1 MEKCPESGEEVIVKG
16 DLLARAFILL
26 IGFGIGAPAAIA
38 ASEPVAKQIRL
49 WEEDQQKRLLK
60 DYRTRLGQF
69 SEDLVQTQKWFASE
83 AKAAAALP
91 ANLASP
97 DKVATYLENERRRR
111 IRFISDQ
118 VQSLGKCLSD
128 GLATVEKDAEQL
140 RLDGKSP
147 PEVGPLNCVVTR
159 DRDPK
164 ERDRRASLIS
174 LSSMGET
181 AREIEAAE
189 RAAAQ
194 KEAAAKEAARQAAE
208 KTAAEKAAREKAAL
222 EAAEKKA
229 AAPNPAALKP
239 ATPQTVAPKNTQPA
253 APAPA
258 PAPTAK
264 PANAPAPRPP
274 IRQGGRQRGFGTAS
288 VAPAVNPEQ
297 TDLLHS
303 APPRQGRG
311 YPIPDAA
318 PQPAAPQPLAPR
330 PPVEAPKPAAAPAQ
344 AAAEPQY
351 IPFQVFKGQRMLSG
365 FKANGQIQGDKS
377 QWDQA
382 IRDRVQKFIQD
393 PQTADMS
400 VGDKG
405 ELYYKGQLLTYEL
418 WFEESPGANS
428 YVQNSVLANEH
439 TAWITGL
446 LESRSVKRKRQRFTE
461 QLAAI
466 TNETELIAEA
476 KPFVFQASTENN
488 LGAPGLQVLDRFGRE
503 LSVRGLQILDWDGYV
518 ANPAVE
524 MVFKLNQN
532 IRGYLNIALLVRN
545 NLFYFDGPCHIS
557 EKGSLKYFS
566 LSNQKSER
574 SAFVSVFPDRNDL
587 SENYEFELYAW
598 ESSTA
603 IDPRSPSSI
612 PDSARRMAFP
622 IHVVDKDVVSSDIA
636 PPILT
641 PVSSWPF
648 AGAPARKASLR
659 PGFPFAASEFDL
671 PKTSPYTIN
680 LDFSQDTTGFF
691 SAASDDARQR
701 REVFRTAAM
710 DWSHLIAEMGLDR
723 VPANRE
729 STSLINNSRK
739 DNQEKHTVS
748 NAYSFDGFL
757 LYVKGSPARVDPNS
771 LGGATGELTHTK
783 NGRGTNLKL
792 SGEVLVEGVHRAKEF
807 ITDLS
812 EDAWWRI
819 EYSASSMIDLYSL
832 ALHEIGHALFAGTKY
847 ENFEKWL
854 SQPPV
859 DRLAYRDFN
868 DEVLPDDGLKYYVA
882 HAWDPTDYQANAV
895 LIDSK
900 FHFSADVDRESMRGA
915 FGAIRGI
922 MPHHRW
928 LLTKLDLL
936 LLKVTGYSLKPE
948 SAREFP
954 KWEPASLPAGSR
966 GIAYDYAFTVSGGIP
981 EYYFDLEEGRL
992 PKGMALDSYTGKIS
1006 GTPEESGEF
1015 HLVFRFRDSSN
1026 QIYGFQ
1032 RRYLTLSIL

>member
-1 MEKCPESGEEVIVKG
+1 MRG
-16 DLLARAFILL
+16 DLLIQAFVVW
-26 IGFGIGAPAAIA
+26 IGLVVGGPAFA
-38 ASEPVAKQIRL
+38 ASEPLAKQIRI
-49 WEEDQQKRLLK
+49 WEEEQQQRLLK

-69 SEDLVQTQKWFASE
+69 SEDLVQTQKWFADESR
-83 AKAAAALP
+83 AAAALP
-91 ANLASP
+91 ANLAP
-97 DKVATYLENERRRR
+97 ADRIAAYLENERRLRV
-111 IRFISDQ
+111 RFVSDQ
-118 VQSLGKCLSD
+118 IQALGKCLSD
-128 GLATVEKDAEQL
+128 GLTAVETDAEQM
-140 RLDGKSP
+140 RVDGKAP
-147 PEVGPLNCVVTR
+147 KEIGPLVCAATR

-164 ERDRRASLIS
+164 ERERRAKLIS
-174 LSSMGET
+174 LSTMGET

-194 KEAAAKEAARQAAE
+194 KA
-208 KTAAEKAAREKAAL
+208 AAEKAAREKAAAAKAEK

-229 AAPNPAALKP
+229 APS
-239 ATPQTVAPKNTQPA
+239 QTVMPT
-253 APAPA
+253 PAPA
-258 PAPTAK
+258 STPSPVPATKPSTAT
-264 PANAPAPRPP
+264 PPRPAVP
-274 IRQGGRQRGFGTAS
+274 QGGRPGDRSSAAVSREQR
-288 VAPAVNPEQ
+288 
-297 TDLLHS
+297 DLLHS
-303 APPRQGRG
+303 APPRFGRG
-311 YPIPDAA
+311 YFPSAA
-318 PQPAAPQPLAPR
+318 PPPPADPQRPAVTPAPAAPAAPQA
-330 PPVEAPKPAAAPAQ
+330 VGQ
-344 AAAEPQY
+344 QD
-351 IPFQVFKGQRMLSG
+351 IPFQSFKGRRMLAG
-365 FKANGQIQGDKS
+365 FKANGQIEGDKS

-382 IRDRVQKFIQD
+382 MRERVQKFIQD
-393 PQTADMS
+393 PQTADMAA
-400 VGDKG
+400 GDKG
-405 ELYYKGQLLTYEL
+405 EIFYKGQLLTFEL
-418 WFEESPGANS
+418 WFEETPGANS
-428 YVQNSVLANEH
+428 YVQDANLAALH
-439 TAWITGL
+439 SAWIAGL
-446 LESRSVKRKRQRFTE
+446 LEGRSVKRKRQRFSE

-466 TNETELIAEA
+466 TAQTELMPEQP
-476 KPFVFQASTENN
+476 PFVYQASAKNSA
-488 LGAPGLQVLDRFGRE
+488 APEGIQVLDRFGRN
-503 LSVRGLQILDWDGYV
+503 LMARGLRILDWDGYV

-524 MVFKLNQN
+524 MIVKLNPRGPGYVNVALQ
-532 IRGYLNIALLVRN
+532 IRNSLL
-545 NLFYFDGPCHIS
+545 YFDSPCHIS

-566 LSNQKSER
+566 LSSQKSQR
-574 SAFVSVFPDRNDL
+574 SVFVSVFPDRDDR
-587 SENYEFELYAW
+587 SENYELEMYVW
-598 ESSTA
+598 ESAIA
-603 IDPRSPSSI
+603 IDPRAPSGI
-612 PDSARRMAFP
+612 PDKARRMTFP
-622 IHVVDKDVVSSDIA
+622 IQVTDTDVVSSDIA

-648 AGAPARKASLR
+648 AGPPARKASLR
-659 PGFPFAASEFDL
+659 PGFPFAQSEFDL

-691 SAASDDARQR
+691 SGASDDARQR

-723 VPANRE
+723 VAANSE

-783 NGRGTNLKL
+783 NGRRTKLNL

-812 EDAWWRI
+812 EEAWWRI

-847 ENFEKWL
+847 ENFENWF

-868 DEVLPDDGLKYYVA
+868 DEVLPDDGLKYYLA
-882 HAWDPTDYQANAV
+882 RAWDPTDYQANQV

-900 FHFSADVDRESMRGA
+900 FHFSADVDRESLRGA

-936 LLKVTGYSLKPE
+936 LLKVTGYALNPE
-948 SAREFP
+948 PAREFP
-954 KWEPASLPAGSR
+954 RWEPATLPNGNR
-966 GIAYDYAFTVSGGIP
+966 GIAYEFTFAVSGGIP
-981 EYYFDLEEGRL
+981 EYYFDVEEGRL
-992 PKGMALDSYTGKIS
+992 PKGMALDSYTGKLS
-1006 GTPEESGEF
+1006 GTPEETGRF
-1015 HLVFRFRDSSN
+1015 HLVLRFRDSSN

>member
-1 MEKCPESGEEVIVKG
+1 MRG
-16 DLLARAFILL
+16 DLLARALILL
-26 IGFGIGAPAAIA
+26 IGFIVAAPAFA
-38 ASEPVAKQIRL
+38 APQPVAKQIRI

-60 DYRTRLGQF
+60 GYRTRLGQF
-69 SEDLVQTQKWFASE
+69 SEDLVQTQKWFADESRE
-83 AKAAAALP
+83 AAALP
-91 ANLASP
+91 AGLASP

-111 IRFISDQ
+111 VRFVSDQ
-118 VQSLGKCLSD
+118 IQFLGKCLSD
-128 GLATVEKDAEQL
+128 GLAGVEREAEQM
-140 RLDGKSP
+140 RLDGKAP
-147 PEVGPLNCVVTR
+147 GEVGPLSCVVTR

-164 ERDRRASLIS
+164 ERDRRANLIS
-174 LSSMGET
+174 LSSMVAT

-194 KEAAAKEAARQAAE
+194 KEAAEKEAMRQAAE
-208 KTAAEKAAREKAAL
+208 KAANEKAAAEKAAQMKAEAEKAAREKAAM

-229 AAPNPAALKP
+229 A
-239 ATPQTVAPKNTQPA
+239 VAPLTDLLRSAPPRGSGRGFPTADREPAPPPAEAPRPAA

-258 PAPTAK
+258 P
-264 PANAPAPRPP
+264 
-274 IRQGGRQRGFGTAS
+274 
-288 VAPAVNPEQ
+288 V
-297 TDLLHS
+297 
-303 APPRQGRG
+303 
-311 YPIPDAA
+311 
-318 PQPAAPQPLAPR
+318 
-330 PPVEAPKPAAAPAQ
+330 Q

-351 IPFQVFKGQRMLSG
+351 IPFQVFKGRRMLAS

-382 IRDRVQKFIQD
+382 IRERVQKFISD

-405 ELYYKGQLLTYEL
+405 ELYYKGQLLSYEL
-418 WFEESPGANS
+418 WFEESAGANS
-428 YVQNSVLANEH
+428 YVQNVGLATEH
-439 TAWITGL
+439 GAWITGL
-446 LESRSVKRKRQRFTE
+446 MEGRSVKRKRQQFAE

-466 TNETELIAEA
+466 TGETELIAEA
-476 KPFVFQASTENN
+476 KPFVFLAAADNVAGPQ
-488 LGAPGLQVLDRFGRE
+488 GLQVLDRFGRN
-503 LSVRGLQILDWDGYV
+503 LMNRGLQILDWDGYV

-532 IRGYLNIALLVRN
+532 VRGYLNVALLVRS
-545 NLFYFDGPCHIS
+545 NLFYFDGPCHIG

-574 SAFVSVFPDRNDL
+574 SAFISVFPDRNDR
-587 SENYEFELYAW
+587 SENYEFELYVW
-598 ESSTA
+598 ESTTA

-612 PDSARRMAFP
+612 PDSARRMTFP
-622 IHVVDKDVVSSDIA
+622 IQIVDRDIVSSDIA

-648 AGAPARKASLR
+648 AGPPARKTSLR
-659 PGFPFAASEFDL
+659 PGFPFAQSEFDL

-691 SAASDDARQR
+691 SEASDEARQR

-710 DWSHLIAEMGLDR
+710 DWSHLIAEMGFDR
-723 VPANRE
+723 VAANRE

-739 DNQEKHTVS
+739 DNQEKHTVN

-783 NGRGTNLKL
+783 NGRRTNLNL

-847 ENFEKWL
+847 ENFEKWF
-854 SQPPV
+854 SQPSV

-882 HAWDPTDYQANAV
+882 RAWDPTDYQANSV

-900 FHFSADVDRESMRGA
+900 FHFSADVDRESLRGA

-954 KWEPASLPAGSR
+954 KWEPATLPVGTR
-966 GIAYDYAFTVSGGIP
+966 GISYAYAFAVSGGIP
-981 EYYFDLEEGRL
+981 EYYFEVEEGRL
-992 PKGMALDSYTGKIS
+992 PKGMALDSYTGKIA
-1006 GTPEESGEF
+1006 GTPQETGQF
-1015 HLVFRFRDSSN
+1015 HLVIRFRDSSN

>member
-1 MEKCPESGEEVIVKG
+1 VRW

-26 IGFGIGAPAAIA
+26 IGLVAVGLAPALAFA
-38 ASEPVAKQIRL
+38 AVEPVAKQIRL
-49 WEEDQQKRLLK
+49 WEEDQQKRMLK
-60 DYRTRLGQF
+60 DYRTRLAQF
-69 SEDLVQTQKWFASE
+69 SEDLVQTQKWFADESR
-83 AKAAAALP
+83 AATALP
-91 ANLASP
+91 AILASP

-111 IRFISDQ
+111 VRFISDQ
-118 VQSLGKCLSD
+118 VQSIGKCLAD
-128 GLATVEKDAEQL
+128 GLAGVVRDAEQM

-147 PEVGPLNCVVTR
+147 GEASPLSCAVTR

-164 ERDRRASLIS
+164 ERERRANLIS

-189 RAAAQ
+189 RAEAQ
-194 KEAAAKEAARQAAE
+194 KAAAAKEAARQAAE
-208 KTAAEKAAREKAAL
+208 KTAAEKAAKEKAAL
-222 EAAEKKA
+222 EAVEKKA
-229 AAPNPAALKP
+229 ATPPKPGVAQPAAP
-239 ATPQTVAPKNTQPA
+239 QPA

-258 PAPTAK
+258 SSTVPAK
-264 PANAPAPRPP
+264 PTSAPAARPP
-274 IRQGGRQRGFGTAS
+274 VREGGRPRRFGSA
-288 VAPAVNPEQ
+288 AVTPPSMQ

-303 APPRQGRG
+303 APPRPGSG
-311 YPIPDAA
+311 YPVPDTASDRLDA
-318 PQPAAPQPLAPR
+318 NPAAPR
-330 PPVEAPKPAAAPAQ
+330 PPVEAQTPAPAPTPAQ
-344 AAAEPQY
+344 AAAEPQS
-351 IPFQVFKGQRMLSG
+351 IPFQNFKNRRMLSG
-365 FKANGQIQGDKS
+365 FKANGQIQGEKS

-382 IRDRVQKFIQD
+382 MRDRVQKYIRD

-418 WFEESPGANS
+418 WFEEAPGANS
-428 YVQNSVLANEH
+428 YVLNAALAAEH
-439 TAWITGL
+439 TAWITAM
-446 LESRSVKRKRQRFTE
+446 LEGRSIKRKRQRFAN
-461 QLAAI
+461 QLEAI
-466 TNETELIAEA
+466 TGETELIPEA
-476 KPFVFQASTENN
+476 KPFVFQAAADNT
-488 LGAPGLQVLDRFGRE
+488 PKPQDLQVVDRFGRN
-503 LSVRGLQILDWDGYV
+503 LLVRGLQILDWDGYV

-532 IRGYLNIALLVRN
+532 VRGYLNVALVVRN
-545 NLFYFDGPCHIS
+545 SLFYFDGPCHIG
-557 EKGSLKYFS
+557 EKSSIKYFS

-574 SAFVSVFPDRNDL
+574 SAFISVFPDRNDR
-587 SENYEFELYAW
+587 SEDYEFELYVW
-598 ESSTA
+598 DSGTA
-603 IDPRSPSSI
+603 IDPRAPSSI
-612 PDSARRMAFP
+612 PEGARRLAFP
-622 IHVVDKDVVSSDIA
+622 IQVVDKDIVSSDIA

-648 AGAPARKASLR
+648 AGPPAHKASLR
-659 PGFPFAASEFDL
+659 PGFPFAQSEFDL

-691 SAASDDARQR
+691 SEASDEARQR

-710 DWSHLIAEMGLDR
+710 DWSHLIAEMGFDR

-739 DNQEKHTVS
+739 DNQEKHTVN

-783 NGRGTNLKL
+783 NGRRTGLNL

-812 EDAWWRI
+812 DESWWRI

-847 ENFEKWL
+847 ENFEKWFA
-854 SQPPV
+854 QPPI
-859 DRLAYRDFN
+859 DRAAFRDFN
-868 DEVLPDDGLKYYVA
+868 DEMLPDDGLKYYVA
-882 HAWDPTDYQANAV
+882 RAWDPTDYQANSV

-900 FHFSADVDRESMRGA
+900 FHLSADVDRESMRGA

-954 KWEPASLPAGSR
+954 LWERATLPAGTR
-966 GIAYDYAFTVSGGIP
+966 GISYDYAFAVAGGIP
-981 EYYFDLEEGRL
+981 EYYFDVEEGRL
-992 PKGMALDSYTGKIS
+992 PRGMALDSYTGKIS
-1006 GTPEESGEF
+1006 GTPQESGQF
-1015 HLVFRFRDSSN
+1015 HLVVRFRDSSN

-1032 RRYLTLSIL
+1032 RQYLALSIL

>member
-1 MEKCPESGEEVIVKG
+1 MEKCPQSGEKIDVKG
-16 DLLARAFILL
+16 ELLTRALILVMGL
-26 IGFGIGAPAAIA
+26 VIGGSVFAAP
-38 ASEPVAKQIRL
+38 EPVAKQIRV

-60 DYRTRLGQF
+60 DYRTRLGHF
-69 SEDLVQTQKWFASE
+69 SEDLVQTQRWFANE
-83 AKAAAALP
+83 TKAAAALP
-91 ANLASP
+91 TDLAP
-97 DKVATYLENERRRR
+97 AEKVATYLENERRRR
-111 IRFISDQ
+111 VRFVSDQ
-118 VQSLGKCLSD
+118 IQFLGKCLSE
-128 GLATVEKDAEQL
+128 GLAAVERDAEQL

-147 PEVGPLNCVVTR
+147 GEITPLSCVATR
-159 DRDPK
+159 ERDPK
-164 ERDRRASLIS
+164 ERDRRANLIS

-189 RAAAQ
+189 KAAAQ
-194 KEAAAKEAARQAAE
+194 KAAAEKERIRQAAE
-208 KTAAEKAAREKAAL
+208 KAAQMKAEAEKAAREKAAL

-229 AAPNPAALKP
+229 AAPK
-239 ATPQTVAPKNTQPA
+239 PA
-253 APAPA
+253 APAAPAASPTPEPMPKPNSA
-258 PAPTAK
+258 PAPG
-264 PANAPAPRPP
+264 PALP
-274 IRQGGRQRGFGTAS
+274 QGGKPQGGGSA
-288 VAPAVNPEQ
+288 ALAPEQ

-303 APPRQGRG
+303 APPRLGRG
-311 YPIPDAA
+311 FAPNGAPPPPVEPQKPAA
-318 PQPAAPQPLAPR
+318 VPAAPT
-330 PPVEAPKPAAAPAQ
+330 PAAAPSPAPAQ
-344 AAAEPQY
+344 AAGEPQY
-351 IPFQVFKGQRMLSG
+351 VPFQVFKGRRMLAT
-365 FKANGQIQGDKS
+365 FKANGQIQGEKS

-382 IRDRVQKFIQD
+382 MRDRVQKFIQD

-405 ELYYKGQLLTYEL
+405 ELYYKGQLLTCEL
-418 WFEESPGANS
+418 WFEETPGANS
-428 YVQNSVLANEH
+428 YVLNAGLANEH

-446 LESRSVKRKRQRFTE
+446 LEGRSIKRKRQRFTE

-466 TNETELIAEA
+466 TGETELISEA
-476 KPFVFQASTENN
+476 KPFVFQASAENTH
-488 LGAPGLQVLDRFGRE
+488 GPQGLQVLDRFGRN
-503 LSVRGLQILDWDGYV
+503 LLVRGLQILDWDGYV

-532 IRGYLNIALLVRN
+532 VRGYLNVALLVRN
-545 NLFYFDGPCHIS
+545 NLFYFDGPCHIG

-566 LSNQKSER
+566 LSNQKPER
-574 SAFVSVFPDRNDL
+574 SAFISVFPDRNDR
-587 SENYEFELYAW
+587 SESYEFELYVW
-598 ESSTA
+598 ESGTA
-603 IDPRSPSSI
+603 IDPRAPSSI
-612 PDSARRMAFP
+612 PDNARRMTFP
-622 IHVVDKDVVSSDIA
+622 IQIVDTDIVSSDIA

-648 AGAPARKASLR
+648 AGPPARKTSLR
-659 PGFPFAASEFDL
+659 PGFPFAQSEFDL

-691 SAASDDARQR
+691 SEASDEARQR

-723 VPANRE
+723 IPANRE

-739 DNQEKHTVS
+739 DNQEKHTVN

-783 NGRGTNLKL
+783 NGRRTNLNL

-847 ENFEKWL
+847 ETFEKWF

-868 DEVLPDDGLKYYVA
+868 DQVLPDDGLKYYVA
-882 HAWDPTDYQANAV
+882 RAWDPTDYQANSV

-900 FHFSADVDRESMRGA
+900 FHFSADVDRESLRGA

-936 LLKVTGYSLKPE
+936 LLKVTGYSLNPE
-948 SAREFP
+948 PARDFP
-954 KWEPASLPAGSR
+954 KWEPATLPNGTR
-966 GIAYDYAFTVSGGIP
+966 GIAYEYAFAVSGGIP
-981 EYYFDLEEGRL
+981 EYYFDIEEGRL
-992 PKGMALDSYTGKIS
+992 PKGMALDSYTGKLS
-1006 GTPEESGEF
+1006 GTPQETGQF
-1015 HLVFRFRDSSN
+1015 HLVVRFRDSSN

>member
-1 MEKCPESGEEVIVKG
+1 MRGK
-16 DLLARAFILL
+16 LLARALL
-26 IGFGIGAPAAIA
+26 VWVGFVVAGQAFAAP
-38 ASEPVAKQIRL
+38 EPLAKQIRI
-49 WEEDQQKRLLK
+49 WEEEQQRRLLK

-69 SEDLVQTQKWFASE
+69 SDDLVQTQKWFADESR
-83 AKAAAALP
+83 AAATLP
-91 ANLASP
+91 ANLAP
-97 DKVATYLENERRRR
+97 ADKIATYLENERRRR
-111 IRFISDQ
+111 VRFISDQ
-118 VQSLGKCLSD
+118 VQALGKCLSE
-128 GLATVEKDAEQL
+128 GLAAVEIDAEQM
-140 RLDGKSP
+140 RIDGKP
-147 PEVGPLNCVVTR
+147 PGEIGPLTCAVTR

-164 ERDRRASLIS
+164 ERDRRAILIS

-189 RAAAQ
+189 RVAAQ
-194 KEAAAKEAARQAAE
+194 KAAAE
-208 KTAAEKAAREKAAL
+208 KAAADKAAAEKAATEKAAADKAAADKAAADKAAADKAAADKAAREKA
-222 EAAEKKA
+222 EQDAAEKKPV
-229 AAPNPAALKP
+229 APKP
-239 ATPQTVAPKNTQPA
+239 ATPAPSPTTT
-253 APAPA
+253 PAPA
-258 PAPTAK
+258 TKPSPAP
-264 PANAPAPRPP
+264 PP
-274 IRQGGRQRGFGTAS
+274 GPVVPQGGRPRRFGFAA
-288 VAPAVNPEQ
+288 VAPEQ

-303 APPRQGRG
+303 APPRLGRG
-311 YPIPDAA
+311 YTPSAA
-318 PQPAAPQPLAPR
+318 PQPPLQTQ
-330 PPVEAPKPAAAPAQ
+330 KPAAAPAAAPAPAQQ

-351 IPFQVFKGQRMLSG
+351 IPFQVFKGRRMLAG

-393 PQTADMS
+393 PQTADLS

-405 ELYYKGQLLTYEL
+405 EIYYKGQLLTYEL
-418 WFEESPGANS
+418 WFEETPGANS
-428 YVQNSVLANEH
+428 YGQNAGLAAEH

-446 LESRSVKRKRQRFTE
+446 LEGRSIKRKRQRFTE

-466 TNETELIAEA
+466 TAESELIPEA
-476 KPFVFQASTENN
+476 KPFIFQTSTGNSTVLEGVQVF
-488 LGAPGLQVLDRFGRE
+488 DRFGRN
-503 LSVRGLQILDWDGYV
+503 LMTRGVRILDWDGYV

-524 MVFKLNQN
+524 MVFKLHPKVP
-532 IRGYLNIALLVRN
+532 GYVNVALMVRN

-566 LSNQKSER
+566 LSSQKPER
-574 SAFVSVFPDRNDL
+574 SAFISVFPDRNDR
-587 SENYEFELYAW
+587 SENYEFEFYVW
-598 ESSTA
+598 ESPTP
-603 IDPRSPSSI
+603 IDPRAPGTI
-612 PDSARRMAFP
+612 PDRARRMTFP
-622 IHVVDKDVVSSDIA
+622 IQVMDTDVVSNDIA

-659 PGFPFAASEFDL
+659 PGFPFAQSEFDL

-691 SAASDDARQR
+691 SEASDNARQR

-723 VPANRE
+723 VPANSE

-739 DNQEKHTVS
+739 DNQEKHTVN

-771 LGGATGELTHTK
+771 LGGATGQLTHTR
-783 NGRGTNLKL
+783 NGRRTKLNL

-847 ENFEKWL
+847 ENFEEWF

-882 HAWDPTDYQANAV
+882 RAWDPTDYQANQV

-900 FHFSADVDRESMRGA
+900 FHFSADVDRESLRGA

-936 LLKVTGYSLKPE
+936 LLKVTGYALNPE
-948 SAREFP
+948 PAREFP
-954 KWEPASLPAGSR
+954 KWEPATLPNGTR
-966 GIAYDYAFTVSGGIP
+966 GIAYDYSFAVSGGIP
-981 EYYFDLEEGRL
+981 EYYFDVEDGRL

-1006 GTPEESGEF
+1006 GTPQESGQF
-1015 HLVFRFRDSSN
+1015 HLVVRFRDSSN

-1032 RRYLTLSIL
+1032 RRYLALTIL

>member
-1 MEKCPESGEEVIVKG
+1 MRG

-26 IGFGIGAPAAIA
+26 LGFIAVGPAFA
-38 ASEPVAKQIRL
+38 AVDPVAKQIRL
-49 WEEDQQKRLLK
+49 WEEDQQKRMLK
-60 DYRTRLGQF
+60 DYRTRLAQF
-69 SEDLVQTQKWFASE
+69 SEDLVQTQKWFADESR
-83 AKAAAALP
+83 AAAALP

-111 IRFISDQ
+111 VRFISDQ
-118 VQSLGKCLSD
+118 VQSIGKCLAD
-128 GLATVEKDAEQL
+128 GLAGVERDAEQM

-147 PEVGPLNCVVTR
+147 GEVGPLSCVVTR

-164 ERDRRASLIS
+164 ERERRANLIS

-189 RAAAQ
+189 RAEAQ

-208 KTAAEKAAREKAAL
+208 KTAAEKAAKEKAAL
-222 EAAEKKA
+222 EAVEKKTSPPPKPGGA
-229 AAPNPAALKP
+229 QPAASQSAAPQP
-239 ATPQTVAPKNTQPA
+239 ATPQPA

-258 PAPTAK
+258 GSTAPAK
-264 PANAPAPRPP
+264 PTSAPAARPP
-274 IRQGGRQRGFGTAS
+274 VREGGRPRRFGSA
-288 VAPAVNPEQ
+288 AVTPPSAQ

-303 APPRQGRG
+303 APPRPGRG
-311 YPIPDAA
+311 YPIPDQAA
-318 PQPAAPQPLAPR
+318 PPA
-330 PPVEAPKPAAAPAQ
+330 VEAQRPAPAPAPAPAQ

-351 IPFQVFKGQRMLSG
+351 IPFQVFKGRRMLSG
-365 FKANGQIQGDKS
+365 FKANGQIQGEKS

-382 IRDRVQKFIQD
+382 MRDRVQKFIQD

-428 YVQNSVLANEH
+428 YVLNPGLAAEH

-446 LESRSVKRKRQRFTE
+446 LEGRSIKRKRQRFTD
-461 QLAAI
+461 QLKAI
-466 TNETELIAEA
+466 TGETELIPEA
-476 KPFVFQASTENN
+476 KPFVYQATADNTAE
-488 LGAPGLQVLDRFGRE
+488 PQGLQVLDRFGRN
-503 LSVRGLQILDWDGYV
+503 LLARGLQILDWDGYV

-532 IRGYLNIALLVRN
+532 VRGYLNVALVVRN
-545 NLFYFDGPCHIS
+545 NLFYFDGPCHIG
-557 EKGSLKYFS
+557 EKGSFKYFS
-566 LSNQKSER
+566 LSNQRSER
-574 SAFVSVFPDRNDL
+574 SAFISVFPDRNDR
-587 SENYEFELYAW
+587 SENYEFELYVWDSA
-598 ESSTA
+598 TA
-603 IDPRSPSSI
+603 IDQRAPSSI
-612 PDSARRMAFP
+612 PEGAKRMAFP
-622 IHVVDKDVVSSDIA
+622 IQVVDKDIVSSDIA

-648 AGAPARKASLR
+648 AGPPARKASLR
-659 PGFPFAASEFDL
+659 PGFPFAQSEFDL

-691 SAASDDARQR
+691 SEASDEARQR

-710 DWSHLIAEMGLDR
+710 DWSHLIAEMGFDR
-723 VPANRE
+723 VAANRE
-729 STSLINNSRK
+729 STSLINNSKK
-739 DNQEKHTVS
+739 DNQEKHTVN

-783 NGRGTNLKL
+783 NGRRTNLNL

-847 ENFEKWL
+847 ENFEKWFA
-854 SQPPV
+854 QPPI
-859 DRLAYRDFN
+859 DRAAYRDFN
-868 DEVLPDDGLKYYVA
+868 DEMLPDDGLKYYVA
-882 HAWDPTDYQANAV
+882 RAWDPTDYQANSV
-895 LIDSK
+895 LVDSK

-954 KWEPASLPAGSR
+954 KWESATLPAGSR
-966 GIAYDYAFTVSGGIP
+966 GISYDYAFTVTGGIP
-981 EYYFDLEEGRL
+981 EYYFDVEEGRL
-992 PKGMALDSYTGKIS
+992 PRGMALDSYTGKIS
-1006 GTPEESGEF
+1006 GTPQESGQF
-1015 HLVFRFRDSSN
+1015 HLVVRFRDSSN